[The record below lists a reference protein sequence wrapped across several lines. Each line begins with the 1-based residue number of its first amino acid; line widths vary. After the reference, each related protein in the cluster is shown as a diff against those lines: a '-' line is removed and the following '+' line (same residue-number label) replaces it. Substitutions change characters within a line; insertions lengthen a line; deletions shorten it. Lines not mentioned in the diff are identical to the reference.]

1 MNVNK
6 DESYAYRRDPFES
19 DKINL
24 LKRDEANK
32 LQLRKKFVDD
42 YLETTRKNEMLK
54 KRKPKEI
61 DISKLDVPE
70 EYKNFNISDMVTKHN
85 NINPKNLLLE
95 K

>member
-1 MNVNK
+1 M
-6 DESYAYRRDPFES
+6 
-19 DKINL
+19 
-24 LKRDEANK
+24 KRDEANK